1 MTMLYEKLNKTSHI
15 KPFEELTIT
24 DDFMFGVV
32 MSEPSNLKPL
42 LESILNIKIAQI
54 HYPERQKVIDVT
66 YDATDVRLDVYCE
79 DEKNTVYS
87 IEMQVTDQRNL
98 PKRIRYY
105 HDMIDLNI
113 IDKGENYK
121 ELKKSYVIF
130 ICCFDPFGTGRY
142 MYTFKRQSQE
152 EPGIFLGD
160 ETESIILN
168 VNGSVGNINSELRST
183 LAYMS
188 GKTPDD
194 GYTKTLDKAVKKVK
208 ENEKWRRD
216 YMTFAMKMKE
226 SNEVAVLSNIISSVK
241 RVKDKFTE
249 QDMLLIFGL
258 SSEQLSAIL
267 EAIDAN
273 PDMDEWE
280 LANIILFR

>member
-1 MTMLYEKLNKTSHI
+1 MTMLYESPDKNNHF

-24 DDFMFGVV
+24 DDFMFGAV

-42 LESILNIKIAQI
+42 LECILNIKIAQI

-66 YDATDVRLDVYCE
+66 YDAKGVRLDVYCE
-79 DEKNTVYS
+79 DDKNTVYS
-87 IEMQVTDQRNL
+87 VEIQVANQRNL

-113 IDKGENYK
+113 IDKGEDYRN
-121 ELKKSYVIF
+121 LKKSYVIF

-142 MYTFKRQSQE
+142 MYTFKRQCQE
-152 EPGIFLGD
+152 EPSIFLGD
-160 ETESIILN
+160 KADSIILN
-168 VNGSVGNINSELRST
+168 VNGSIGNINSDLKAA

-194 GYTKTLDKAVKKVK
+194 GYAKTLDKAVKKVK
-208 ENEKWRRD
+208 ANEKWRRD

-226 SNEVAVLSNIISSVK
+226 SNELTGLSIIISAVK
-241 RVKDKFTE
+241 KSRNKLTE
-249 QDMLLIFGL
+249 QDMLEIFNL
-258 SSEQLSAIL
+258 NSEQLSVIL
-267 EAIDAN
+267 EAIDSN

-280 LANIILFR
+280 LANTILFK